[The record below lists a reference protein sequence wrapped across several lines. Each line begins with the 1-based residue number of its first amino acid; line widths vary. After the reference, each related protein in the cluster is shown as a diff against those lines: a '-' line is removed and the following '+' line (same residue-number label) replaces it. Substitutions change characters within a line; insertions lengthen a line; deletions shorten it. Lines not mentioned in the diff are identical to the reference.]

1 MRLDD
6 APIETVADDW
16 EGGGNLAS
24 LHLSLLRLF
33 PIFLPNPCKVSSL
46 EPVQHSNKEGRDPS
60 EESDRRKVDHLPED
74 ETEGQNNRHEDA
86 LDEGD
91 EQKEKMVSKLS
102 KD

>member
-1 MRLDD
+1 M
-6 APIETVADDW
+6 
-16 EGGGNLAS
+16 
-24 LHLSLLRLF
+24 
-33 PIFLPNPCKVSSL
+33 
-46 EPVQHSNKEGRDPS
+46 QHSNKEGRDPS